1 LAAGSVPTVTT
12 TPLHRPGRPACGR
25 SPDLER
31 YVAAIVDR
39 APPLTVAQRD
49 TLAVLLAGPVPPDAD
64 RPGEAG
70 AARPVGATG

>member
-1 LAAGSVPTVTT
+1 MAAA
-12 TPLHRPGRPACGR
+12 L
-25 SPDLER
+25 DLER
-31 YVAAIVDR
+31 YVAAVVDR

-49 TLAVLLAGPVPPDAD
+49 KLAVLLAPVPPDAD

>member
-1 LAAGSVPTVTT
+1 VTRKRHQPTGT
-12 TPLHRPGRPACGR
+12 ACGR
-25 SPDLER
+25 DRPDLER
-31 YVAAIVDR
+31 YVAAVVDR

-49 TLAVLLAGPVPPDAD
+49 TLAVLLAPVPADAD